1 MVQALGAK
9 LLDNEDQQIDQAV
22 RHWKRSPGSIFVNWT
37 NVLRSAVLRSPAM

>member
-9 LLDNEDQQIDQAV
+9 LLDNEDQQIGRAAALETLA
-22 RHWKRSPGSIFVNWT
+22 GSIFVNWT